1 MVETLLSLSLLLFV
15 VMGLLQLALLAATRH
30 VVNYAAFAGARA
42 SLYGQAGQGIAA
54 ARDVTNILGYATRA
68 PTFNADRSAFRV
80 QYPTPFALPI
90 FNQGQREVV
99 VVGEAP
105 VFTQPALRGGDNGE

>member
-1 MVETLLSLSLLLFV
+1 MVETLLSLSLLLFI

-30 VVNYAAFAGARA
+30 MVNYAAFAGARA
-42 SLYGQAGQGIAA
+42 SLYGQGNQATAA
-54 ARDVTNILGYATRA
+54 ARDVTNILGYATRT
-68 PTFNADRSAFRV
+68 PTFSAGRSTFRV

-90 FNQGQREVV
+90 FNQGRREVV